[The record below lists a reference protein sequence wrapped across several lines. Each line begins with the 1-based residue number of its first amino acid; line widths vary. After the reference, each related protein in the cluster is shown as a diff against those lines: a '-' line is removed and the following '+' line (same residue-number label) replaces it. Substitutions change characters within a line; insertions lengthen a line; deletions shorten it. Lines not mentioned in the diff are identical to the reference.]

1 MPASGE
7 ASKGASLLAIR
18 KLAASD
24 VPAVFAILQ
33 ESPEAA
39 LWSSESLL
47 QLASADP
54 AAWVVELSAV
64 LVGFLI
70 GRIAADEFE
79 ILNMAVSR
87 AHRQSGIG
95 SKLLESAL
103 EFSRTAR
110 SARAYLE
117 VRASNAPAMSL
128 YARHGFT
135 ECGRRAQYYR
145 DPVEDAVLLSIC
157 LYRTA

>member
-1 MPASGE
+1 MSASNE

-18 KLAASD
+18 KLARSD

-39 LWSSESLL
+39 AWSQESLL

-54 AAWVVELSAV
+54 AAWVVELNGV

-70 GRIAADEFE
+70 GRIVADEFE
-79 ILNMAVSR
+79 ILNMAVSQ
-87 AHRQSGIG
+87 AHRRNGIG

-103 EFSRTAR
+103 EFSR
-110 SARAYLE
+110 SAGCVRAYLE
-117 VRASNAPAMSL
+117 VRATNSPAIAL
-128 YARHGFT
+128 YARHGFI
-135 ECGRRAQYYR
+135 ECGRRALYYR
-145 DPVEDAVLLSIC
+145 DPVEHAVLLSIY
-157 LYRTA
+157 LDGTA

>member
-1 MPASGE
+1 MSANSE
-7 ASKGASLLAIR
+7 TSKGASLLAIR

-24 VPAVFAILQ
+24 VPAVSAILQ

-54 AAWVVELSAV
+54 AAWVVDLNSV

-70 GRIAADEFE
+70 GRIVADECE

-87 AHRQSGIG
+87 AHRRMGIG
-95 SKLLESAL
+95 SNLLESAL
-103 EFSRTAR
+103 EFSRNAG

-117 VRASNAPAMSL
+117 VRASNAPAISL

-145 DPVEDAVLLSIC
+145 DPVEDAVLLSIG
-157 LYRTA
+157 LDGTA